1 MKTTLTLIGAFIAN
15 ILLAQSTQITL
26 KECVENA
33 LANKQNIM
41 QAKTDI
47 VIANLKEL
55 ESKAKFLPEIALAYD
70 YKYNPI
76 IASQIIPVGQFGQVP
91 TNETRAIQFG
101 TNWQQNAGIT
111 VNQPVIDATIKSR
124 IKESKI
130 NEQIAVTNVKQ
141 KEEELKF
148 EVIQSYNSVLILDY
162 EKQAAIKDTMR
173 SFAAYGII
181 SSKFN
186 EGKTLKTELNE
197 ALINHNKNLLS
208 LNKIIAAITNE
219 KIYLSFLTNLPLEKL
234 LDASYTA
241 IPNPIFK
248 TVSNESNVPFDSL
261 VAFQQ
266 ITLRQKLL
274 RQQMVSEKAKQQP
287 TLGFQGFLGAN
298 QYTPKLNP
306 VQANSWFGNSY
317 IGFSVALPI
326 LLKDKATNNKKQL
339 QTQLNGLQYEK
350 NELQASVSKNILQ
363 ANETIVSLSKEIAIS
378 EENIKLLQENL
389 SINQVRFLSGK
400 ITAGELNLQ
409 EKELQRETI
418 NINLLNQK
426 LSKNKIQLLYLSGR
440 IETIL

>member
-1 MKTTLTLIGAFIAN
+1 MKTILTLIGAFIAN

-26 KECVENA
+26 KECVQNA

-55 ESKAKFLPEIALAYD
+55 ENKAKFLPEIALAYD

-91 TNETRAIQFG
+91 TNENRAIQFG

-111 VNQPVIDATIKSR
+111 VNQPLIDATIKSR

-141 KEEELKF
+141 KEEELKY

-208 LNKIIAAITNE
+208 LNKTIAAITNE

-234 LDASYTA
+234 LNATFNE

-248 TVSNESNVPFDSL
+248 TVSNESNVRFDSL

-274 RQQMVSEKAKQQP
+274 QQQMVSEKAKQQP
-287 TLGFQGFLGAN
+287 TLRFQGFLGAN
-298 QYTPKLNP
+298 QYTQTLNP
-306 VQANSWFGNSY
+306 VQANSWFGTSY
-317 IGFSVALPI
+317 IGFSIGLPI

-339 QTQLNGLQYEK
+339 QTQLTGLQYEK
-350 NELQASVSKNILQ
+350 NELQANVSKNILQ
-363 ANETIVSLSKEIAIS
+363 ANEAIVSLSKEIAVS
-378 EENIKLLQENL
+378 EDNIMLLEENL
-389 SINQVRFLSGK
+389 SINKDRYLSGK
-400 ITAGELNLQ
+400 ITTSELNQQ

-418 NINLLNQK
+418 LNNQLKRK
-426 LSKNKIQLLYLSGR
+426 LIKFQIELLYAVGKIANL
-440 IETIL
+440 I